1 MKKTKQASA
10 LPTVKAAKPVAIN
23 QVKQNEKSTT
33 DRNITT
39 TLPHIK
45 APVMIKPPSSSNTA
59 SKTKSNP
66 SVIKP
71 KVAVSVATPIDST
84 LITNTMRYASTIAC
98 DNNDI
103 DELIQ
108 SKTPKESSS
117 ITSEA
122 DLVTTTDHAFT
133 TDASISSDV
142 NTTAAPIEVLESDS
156 IAPAPVINNAIDKE
170 LMNGDV
176 IIIYE
181 LYNESFPIIDGV
193 LTAAAIDNV
202 YCLSF
207 TMPHCTLHLSVTSP
221 SDCRRLIE
229 EGLSD
234 LSSLYIPEEP
244 PGT

>member
-1 MKKTKQASA
+1 MKKSKQASA
-10 LPTVKAAKPVAIN
+10 LPSVKATKTSAVN
-23 QVKQNEKSTT
+23 QVKSKEKPTT
-33 DRNITT
+33 NITS

-59 SKTKSNP
+59 SKTKTNP
-66 SVIKP
+66 SVMKA
-71 KVAVSVATPIDST
+71 KVDASLATPIDPT
-84 LITNTMRYASTIAC
+84 LTNIIISDGNT
-98 DNNDI
+98 

-108 SKTPKESSS
+108 SEQPIESAA
-117 ITSEA
+117 IPEA
-122 DLVTTTDHAFT
+122 TLIATDNTFT
-133 TDASISSDV
+133 TDDSVSLEANISAVSAEALV
-142 NTTAAPIEVLESDS
+142 SDS

-181 LYNESFPIIDGV
+181 LYNESFPIIDGA
-193 LTAAAIDNV
+193 LTAATIDDV
-202 YCLSF
+202 YCLPF
-207 TMPHCTLHLSVTSP
+207 AMPHCTLHLSETSP